1 MTILTI
7 AGTLAGLAL
16 IAVLVATLEHLD
28 MRARERRWQRAL
40 ASFDMTDT
48 RAAMC
53 DPPTGVKCAPVFSL
67 KGSTRL

>member
-40 ASFDMTDT
+40 ASFDLSDT
-48 RAAMC
+48 RTALT
-53 DPPTGVKCAPVFSL
+53 DPPSTRPMLSL
-67 KGSTRL
+67 KGPTRL

>member
-1 MTILTI
+1 LTILTI

-40 ASFDMTDT
+40 ASFQLDDT
-48 RAAMC
+48 RTEMV
-53 DPPTGVKCAPVFSL
+53 DPPTGVKRSPVFSL
-67 KGSTRL
+67 KGPTRL

>member
-28 MRARERRWQRAL
+28 MRARERRWRKAL
-40 ASFDMTDT
+40 ASFDFADT
-48 RAAMC
+48 RTPLC
-53 DPPTGVKCAPVFSL
+53 EPPTTKQMLSL
-67 KGSTRL
+67 KGPTRL

>member
-28 MRARERRWQRAL
+28 MRGRERRRANAL
-40 ASFDMTDT
+40 ASFDMHDT
-48 RAAMC
+48 RTALT
-53 DPPTGVKCAPVFSL
+53 DPPTGVKRAPVFSL
-67 KGSTRL
+67 KGRTRL

>member
-28 MRARERRWQRAL
+28 MRARERRWERAL
-40 ASFDMTDT
+40 ASFDLSDT
-48 RAAMC
+48 RTAMV
-53 DPPTGVKCAPVFSL
+53 DPPTGVKRAPMFSM
-67 KGSTRL
+67 KGPTRL